1 MGESNLKK
9 QYRSVE
15 NIVIDTV
22 VIILTAFI
30 FIICILPLL
39 NVLALSF
46 SGKDAAIAGK
56 VSLIPV
62 DFTLDSYKYLLQE
75 KRFFLSFWMSVKRA
89 VLGTAINMVL
99 TVLTAYP
106 LSLETRQFPS
116 RNRYMWLLVFTMLF
130 NGGVVPWYFVIRRLG
145 LIDTIWA
152 LVLPGAVPVFNVILI
167 INFFRNIPAAI
178 KESAQLD
185 GIGPLGMLLKM
196 LIPLSKPALATVSL
210 FCIVN
215 HWNNFFDGMI
225 LIDTPEK
232 LPLQTYIQS
241 LVIRISDMSQS
252 GLSAEQLADRMSQRT
267 FNAAKIVIST
277 VPILLIYP
285 FLQRYFVTGITLGSV
300 KE

>member
-1 MGESNLKK
+1 M
-9 QYRSVE
+9 
-15 NIVIDTV
+15 IDTV

>member
-1 MGESNLKK
+1 LKK

>member
-1 MGESNLKK
+1 M
-9 QYRSVE
+9 
-15 NIVIDTV
+15 

>member
-1 MGESNLKK
+1 MQN
-9 QYRSVE
+9 
-15 NIVIDTV
+15 N
-22 VIILTAFI
+22 
-30 FIICILPLL
+30 
-39 NVLALSF
+39 
-46 SGKDAAIAGK
+46 
-56 VSLIPV
+56 
-62 DFTLDSYKYLLQE
+62 
-75 KRFFLSFWMSVKRA
+75 
-89 VLGTAINMVL
+89 
-99 TVLTAYP
+99 
-106 LSLETRQFPS
+106 
-116 RNRYMWLLVFTMLF
+116 
-130 NGGVVPWYFVIRRLG
+130 
-145 LIDTIWA
+145 IWA

-167 INFFRNIPAAI
+167 INFFRNIPTAI

>member
-1 MGESNLKK
+1 MRK
-9 QYRSVE
+9 QYHSLE
-15 NIVIDTV
+15 NRIVDAV
-22 VIILTAFI
+22 VLILTAFL
-30 FIICILPLL
+30 FILCILPLL

-46 SGKDAAIAGK
+46 SGKEAAIAGK

-62 DFTLDSYKYLLQE
+62 DFTLDSYRYLLQE
-75 KRFFLSFWMSVKRA
+75 KRFFLSFWMSTKR
-89 VLGTAINMVL
+89 VMLGTLINMILIVL
-99 TVLTAYP
+99 MAYP
-106 LSLETRQFPS
+106 LSLEVRQFPS
-116 RNRYMWLLVFTMLF
+116 RNRYMWLLIFTMLF
-130 NGGVVPWYFVIRRLG
+130 SGGVVPWYFVIRGLG

-167 INFFRNIPAAI
+167 INFFRNIPKAI

-185 GIGPLGMLLKM
+185 GIGPMGMLLQI
-196 LIPLSKPALATVSL
+196 LIPLSKPALATVAL

-215 HWNNFFDGMI
+215 HWNSFFDGMI
-225 LIDTPEK
+225 LINTPEK

-241 LVIRISDMSQS
+241 LVIRISDLSQS
-252 GLSAEQLADRMSQRT
+252 GLSAEQLAEKMSQRT

-277 VPILLIYP
+277 IPILVVYP